1 MTDMTRRVAL
11 TRRPTGTATPDCF
24 TVEDVPLAPLED
36 GQVRVEVAYISVD
49 AGTRTML
56 RGEGFHMQ
64 VPMGETVY
72 ASGVGRVIESKAEP
86 WELGQAVRGP
96 LGAQTV
102 ATVPGRM
109 LAPID
114 ESVADVKDHLG
125 ILAGATGVT
134 AWIGMRRLAKVQPGE
149 QFVVSAAAGA
159 VGSIVG
165 QIAKRDGARVIG
177 IAGGSEKCAH
187 LVDELGFD
195 EALDYKRGDLG
206 DQLREACPD
215 GVDVFFD
222 NVGGDVLDAV
232 LDNLAMHA
240 RVIICGAVSQY
251 DDMDNVVGPS
261 MYLRLAERQS
271 RMEGFAYFQFPD
283 DIPDAVEE
291 LSRWLVEGS
300 IALPETVLEGID
312 RYPDAL
318 QFMFSG
324 GNVGKL
330 MVKA

>member
-1 MTDMTRRVAL
+1 MEVSSIETMS
-11 TRRPTGTATPDCF
+11 PATS
-24 TVEDVPLAPLED
+24 TTETSA
-36 GQVRVEVAYISVD
+36 SD
-49 AGTRTML
+49 A
-56 RGEGFHMQ
+56 
-64 VPMGETVY
+64 
-72 ASGVGRVIESKAEP
+72 
-86 WELGQAVRGP
+86 LGQDTFLQLLVTQLKYQDPLNPMDSAQSLLQTAQFTMVDKLNVIADAV
-96 LGAQTV
+96 
-102 ATVPGRM
+102 
-109 LAPID
+109 
-114 ESVADVKDHLG
+114 
-125 ILAGATGVT
+125 TG
-134 AWIGMRRLAKVQPGE
+134 QQ
-149 QFVVSAAAGA
+149 QFGQLSA